1 MKKITAGKWILSG
14 LLLAAVV
21 SVLICRHRDG
31 HEIQSAAFLS
41 SRDGFLYGMD
51 TRYFPHL
58 HFQCYPKSPPYPPP
72 TPLPTHSHFLALAFP
87 CTGAYKVCLTN
98 GPLFPVMAD

>member
-51 TRYFPHL
+51 ITDDFYYLFRTDEAPATAGWSA
-58 HFQCYPKSPPYPPP
+58 YPGFRE
-72 TPLPTHSHFLALAFP
+72 TAQ
-87 CTGAYKVCLTN
+87 
-98 GPLFPVMAD
+98 